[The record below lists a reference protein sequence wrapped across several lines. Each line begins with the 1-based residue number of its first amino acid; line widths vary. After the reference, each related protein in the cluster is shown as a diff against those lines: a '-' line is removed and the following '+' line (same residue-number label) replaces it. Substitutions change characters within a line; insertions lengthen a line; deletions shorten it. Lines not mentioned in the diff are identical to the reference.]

1 MQLKKKKIKNKK
13 KECLKIGIDKSVD
26 LYPNPFNSKNI
37 ILLKNMENYENK
49 INCKDLSNKFLFTE
63 EDIIRSHDIKF
74 KKYMARF
81 MTC

>member
-1 MQLKKKKIKNKK
+1 
-13 KECLKIGIDKSVD
+13 
-26 LYPNPFNSKNI
+26 
-37 ILLKNMENYENK
+37 MENYENK